1 MKYFAIYDGA
11 AVVSFGSSSAAGT
24 LSGEITRSEYEELS
38 AKYAEARE
46 YAAEYREDEI
56 ATEDIPEEL
65 RVMFPDMFADAPEP
79 SDDDEIADS
88 EALAIITEG
97 VTQ

>member
-24 LSGEITRSEYEELS
+24 LSGEITRSEYDELYAQYTEARKYK
-38 AKYAEARE
+38 AKYRAE
-46 YAAEYREDEI
+46 EI
-56 ATEDIPEEL
+56 ALEDIPEEL
-65 RVMFPDMFADAPEP
+65 RVMFPDMFADIPEP
-79 SDDDEIADS
+79 SDNDEIADS

-97 VTQ
+97 VTE